1 MANEAHLTKLKEGV
15 EAWNEW
21 RRNHVGLMPDLSG
34 EDLAEVDLAG
44 ADLAGANLTGAHL
57 AGAHLTGA
65 NLTGANLAQA
75 HLAGAILMQA
85 DLDAANLT
93 RADLAT
99 ALPVQAT
106 LAYTHLTG
114 ARLAGAILTQANL
127 AGANLDA
134 ADLTGAHLD
143 GANLTG
149 ASLTGANLTG
159 ANLAQANLAEAN
171 LAGAS
176 LGRADLQSAALV
188 QTNLEGANLTGCQV
202 YGISAWGVNL
212 TGTQQSD
219 LVITADG
226 EPVITV
232 DTLEVA
238 QFIYLLLH
246 NEKIREVIDTITSK
260 AVLILGRFPP
270 ERKAVL
276 DAMRGELR
284 RRHYLPILFDCEV
297 PGSRDF
303 TETISTLA
311 HMVRFIIAD
320 LTEPSSLPKEFE
332 AIVPTLAVP
341 VQPVM
346 EGVTRPD
353 AMFPDDWKYPWVLP
367 VYRYDSLE
375 GFVAALGE
383 KVIVPAEVK
392 VQELEAT
399 RKAIAEALLKQR
411 PG

>member
-1 MANEAHLTKLKEGV
+1 MANEAHLIKLKEGV

-21 RRNHVGLMPDLSG
+21 RRNNVGLMPDLSG
-34 EDLAEVDLAG
+34 EDLSEVDLAG
-44 ADLAGANLTGAHL
+44 ADLAGAHLTGAYL
-57 AGAHLTGA
+57 AGA
-65 NLTGANLAQA
+65 NLTGVNLIGANLTGA

-93 RADLAT
+93 RADLAG
-99 ALPVQAT
+99 AIPVQAT

-114 ARLAGAILTQANL
+114 AHLAGAILTQANL

-134 ADLTGAHLD
+134 ADLARAHLD

-159 ANLAQANLAEAN
+159 ANLSQANLAEAN

-226 EPVITV
+226 EPVITM
-232 DTLEVA
+232 DNLEVA

-246 NEKIREVIDTITSK
+246 NEKIREVIDTITAK
-260 AVLILGRFPP
+260 AVLILGRFSP

-276 DAMRGELR
+276 DAIREELR
-284 RRHYLPILFDCEV
+284 RRNLLPIMF
-297 PGSRDF
+297 DF
-303 TETISTLA
+303 TPPASQTTLETISILA
-311 HMVRFIIAD
+311 HMARFVIAD
-320 LTEPSSLPKEFE
+320 LTDAKSVLQELQ
-332 AIVPTLAVP
+332 AIVPNTPSVP
-341 VQPVM
+341 VQPLLLASQ
-346 EGVTRPD
+346 EEPG
-353 AMFPDDWKYPWVLP
+353 MFDFFRRFPWVLET
-367 VYRYDSLE
+367 YRYHSLDE
-375 GFVAALGE
+375 VLALVEQIIAGAE
-383 KVIVPAEVK
+383 KAR
-392 VQELEAT
+392 AH
-399 RKAIAEALLKQR
+399 
-411 PG
+411 